1 MLDIFNKKA
10 LSQAQAA
17 LANTQAKLDSQ
28 VKKTKTAA
36 IIGGSTTAAATALAG
51 ILHFGLGQGR
61 KLNREK
67 IRNFDS
73 VVEERDRVI
82 GENNSLKT
90 ALAGEQSLR
99 ELAIG
104 DGDNL
109 VNAINSRNAEY
120 MVQAVADHRRF
131 RKEIYGDATTD
142 SLRTSIELFNKY
154 VEQLEKADTAEK
166 KDATDT
172 AEKKDATDTAEKK
185 DADDTDAAK
194 KNAEESKKAEAIKN
208 AEIAR
213 NTACQKANELNTAYE
228 AAKTAHDAI
237 ANDATKS
244 ADEKAAAKKT
254 MDDAKTALDAA
265 EAEFKKAEQAL
276 KALQNNG

>member
-1 MLDIFNKKA
+1 MDIFNTKKLA
-10 LSQAQAA
+10 AAQAA
-17 LANTQAKLDSQ
+17 LANAEAKVHAQ
-28 VKKTKTAA
+28 EKKTKSAM
-36 IIGGSTTAAATALAG
+36 IIGGSTTAVAAALGAFA
-51 ILHFGLGQGR
+51 HFGLGQGR
-61 KLNREK
+61 KLNRDK
-67 IRNFDS
+67 IKNYDQ

-82 GENNSLKT
+82 GEKNKVEAALKEEN
-90 ALAGEQSLR
+90 AMKMI
-99 ELAIG
+99 AIG
-104 DGDNL
+104 DADNL
-109 VNAINSRNAEY
+109 ANAINSRDPEY
-120 MVQAVADHRRF
+120 MVKAKDDHKRF

-166 KDATDT
+166 KDA
-172 AEKKDATDTAEKK
+172 AETAEKK

-208 AEIAR
+208 AEAVR
-213 NTACQKANELNTAYE
+213 NAACQKANELNTAYE

>member
-1 MLDIFNKKA
+1 MDLFNKKA
-10 LSQAQAA
+10 LAAAQAA
-17 LANTQAKLDSQ
+17 LANAEAKVYAQ
-28 VKKTKTAA
+28 EKKTKSAM
-36 IIGGSTTAAATALAG
+36 IIGGSTTAVAAALGAFA
-51 ILHFGLGQGR
+51 HFGLGQGR
-61 KLNREK
+61 KLNRDK
-67 IRNFDS
+67 IKNYDQ

-82 GENNSLKT
+82 GEKNKVEAALKEEN
-90 ALAGEQSLR
+90 AMKMI
-99 ELAIG
+99 AIG
-104 DGDNL
+104 DADNL
-109 VNAINSRNAEY
+109 VNAINSRDPEY
-120 MVQAVADHRRF
+120 MVKAKDDHKRF

-166 KDATDT
+166 KDAAET
-172 AEKKDATDTAEKK
+172 AEKKDAAETAEKK

-194 KNAEESKKAEAIKN
+194 KKVEESKKAEAIKN
-208 AEIAR
+208 AEAVR
-213 NTACQKANELNTAYE
+213 NAACQKANELNTAYE